1 MIGCFFGLLFGMGT
15 PECANWHRH
24 YQTQKVQR
32 QDITVID
39 GDTITWKQTTRVR
52 LMGFDTPE
60 LSGRCNLERRLAQ
73 DAKGKLHS
81 LLAAATDIELVNR
94 SERDQYGR
102 LLAWLM
108 IDGRDVGRV
117 LISERLARPY
127 DGGQRMAWC

>member
-1 MIGCFFGLLFGMGT
+1 MIGCFLGLLIGMAT
-15 PECANWHRH
+15 PECANWYGD

-39 GDTITWKQTTRVR
+39 GDTITWKTVRVR

-94 SERDQYGR
+94 SERDRYGR

-127 DGGQRMAWC
+127 ESGQRMAWC

>member
-1 MIGCFFGLLFGMGT
+1 MIGCFLGLLIGMAT
-15 PECANWHRH
+15 PECANWYGD

-39 GDTITWKQTTRVR
+39 GDTITWKTVRVR

-81 LLAAATDIELVNR
+81 LLAAATDIELVR
-94 SERDQYGR
+94 RADRDQYGR

-108 IDGRDVGRV
+108 IDDRDVGRV

>member
-1 MIGCFFGLLFGMGT
+1 MIGCFLGLLIGMAT
-15 PECANWHRH
+15 PECANWYGD

-39 GDTITWKQTTRVR
+39 GDTITWKTVRVR

-81 LLAAATDIELVNR
+81 HLAAATDIELVSR
-94 SERDQYGR
+94 AEQDRYGR

-127 DGGQRMAWC
+127 ESGQRMAWC

>member
-1 MIGCFFGLLFGMGT
+1 
-15 PECANWHRH
+15 
-24 YQTQKVQR
+24 
-32 QDITVID
+32 
-39 GDTITWKQTTRVR
+39 
-52 LMGFDTPE
+52 MGFDTPE

-73 DAKGKLHS
+73 DAKGKLHY

-117 LISERLARPY
+117 LISENLARPY
-127 DGGQRMAWC
+127 DGGQRKAWC

>member
-1 MIGCFFGLLFGMGT
+1 MIGCFLGLLIGMAT
-15 PECANWHRH
+15 PECANWYGD

-39 GDTITWKQTTRVR
+39 GDTITWKTVRVR

-81 LLAAATDIELVNR
+81 LLAAATDIELVR
-94 SERDQYGR
+94 RADRDQYGR

-108 IDGRDVGRV
+108 IDDRDVGRV
-117 LISERLARPY
+117 LISDRLARPY

>member
-1 MIGCFFGLLFGMGT
+1 MIGCFLGLLIGMAT
-15 PECANWHRH
+15 PECANWHGD

-39 GDTITWKQTTRVR
+39 GDTIKWKTTHVR

-60 LSGRCNLERRLAQ
+60 LSGRCNLERRLAKDAQ
-73 DAKGKLHS
+73 DRLHA
-81 LLAAATDIELVNR
+81 LLEGATDIELVNR
-94 SERDQYGR
+94 AEQDRYGR
-102 LLAWLM
+102 VLAWLL

-117 LISERLARPY
+117 LISENLARPY

>member
-1 MIGCFFGLLFGMGT
+1 MIGCILGLLIGMAT
-15 PECANWHRH
+15 PECANWYGD

-39 GDTITWKQTTRVR
+39 GDTITWKTVRVR

-81 LLAAATDIELVNR
+81 LLAAATDIELVR
-94 SERDQYGR
+94 RADRDQYGR

-108 IDGRDVGRV
+108 IDDRDVGRV

-127 DGGQRMAWC
+127 ESGQRMAWC

>member
-1 MIGCFFGLLFGMGT
+1 MIGCILGLLIGMAT
-15 PECANWHRH
+15 PECANWYGD

-39 GDTITWKQTTRVR
+39 GDTITWKTVRVR

-81 LLAAATDIELVNR
+81 LLAAATDIELVR
-94 SERDQYGR
+94 RADRDQYGR

-108 IDGRDVGRV
+108 IDDRDVGRV